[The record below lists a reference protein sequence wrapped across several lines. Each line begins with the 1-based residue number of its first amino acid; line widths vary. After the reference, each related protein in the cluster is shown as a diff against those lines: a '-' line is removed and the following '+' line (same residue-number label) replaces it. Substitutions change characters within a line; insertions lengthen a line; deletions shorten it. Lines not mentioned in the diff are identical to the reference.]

1 MPKNRQAT
9 LEQQKVKMQ
18 KANFELIS
26 KGGDIPVE
34 SIYASYMPAQAT
46 I

>member
-1 MPKNRQAT
+1 MPKNRKET
-9 LEQQKVKMQ
+9 LEQQKSKMQ

-26 KGGDIPVE
+26 KGGDKPVIT
-34 SIYASYMPAQAT
+34 IYDSYMGTST

>member
-1 MPKNRQAT
+1 MPKNRKET

-26 KGGDIPVE
+26 KGGDLPSK
-34 SIYASYMPAQAT
+34 SIYESYMGN
-46 I
+46 